1 METETHLESQTEVRF
16 KGSDSDSRSFEIKD
30 MLRDK
35 KDLALGWLFDMS
47 IQELE
52 SDVKCDIWGGD
63 KYYLLHWLDPNEQ
76 EDLFKKDESNQ
87 MELKELIKKKKKNN
101 S

>member
-1 METETHLESQTEVRF
+1 
-16 KGSDSDSRSFEIKD
+16 

-63 KYYLLHWLDPNEQ
+63 KYYLLHWLLNEQ
-76 EDLFKKDESNQ
+76 EDLFKEDEINQ
-87 MELKELIKKKKKNN
+87 MELEELIEKIEKINFQCGGQL
-101 S
+101 

>member
-1 METETHLESQTEVRF
+1 
-16 KGSDSDSRSFEIKD
+16 

-63 KYYLLHWLDPNEQ
+63 EYYLLHWLLNEQ
-76 EDLFKKDESNQ
+76 EDLFKEDEINQ
-87 MELKELIKKKKKNN
+87 MELEELIEKIEKINFQCGGQL
-101 S
+101 